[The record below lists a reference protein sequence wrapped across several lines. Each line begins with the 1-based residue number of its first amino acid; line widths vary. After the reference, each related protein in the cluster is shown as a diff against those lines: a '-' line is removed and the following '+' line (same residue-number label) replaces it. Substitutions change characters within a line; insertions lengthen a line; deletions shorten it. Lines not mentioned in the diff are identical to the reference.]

1 MDFFYETPFESLHFF
16 LKSAKI
22 IAYDFIGINMNE
34 RESLKINKQGHL
46 EIGGADCV
54 QLVQEFGTPLYVFDE
69 AHIRQMMCVFRDTL
83 KNKYAGKS
91 GVLYASKAF
100 SCKAI
105 YRIADQENIGIDV
118 VSGGE
123 LYTALQAK
131 FPADR
136 ICMHGNNKL
145 DHEIGEALDAGV
157 GLIVADAYSEID
169 KIDAEAKKRGV
180 CQPILLR
187 INPGIEA
194 HTHAYVQT
202 ATTDSKF
209 GFSIHNGEAER
220 VTVYAMNKQNVC
232 LQGYH
237 CHIGSQIFEK
247 QSFVLAAE
255 KCMDFAAKIRE
266 KHGFELRTLNL
277 GGGFGVWYTDEDKK
291 ISPMGYAEYVEALA
305 QTVEDKAKEFGM
317 QLPYLLLEPGRSII
331 AEAGV
336 TLYTVGA
343 IKHIPG
349 VKKYVAVDGGMFEN
363 PRYALYQSKYT
374 PLLANRAME
383 EATEIVSIAGKCCES
398 GDIIAVN
405 VALPE
410 AKTGDVLAV
419 LSTGAYNYSMA
430 MNYNRNKIPPC
441 ILVKDGQAEYIVR
454 PQTYED
460 LVRNDVLPERLMK

>member
-1 MDFFYETPFESLHFF
+1 
-16 LKSAKI
+16 
-22 IAYDFIGINMNE
+22 MNE
-34 RESLKINKQGHL
+34 RETLKINDKGRL

-54 QLVQEFGTPLYVFDE
+54 TLAQTFGTPLYVFDE
-69 AHIRQMMCVFRDTL
+69 AHIRKMMRVFRDTL
-83 KNKYAGKS
+83 CEKYAGN
-91 GVLYASKAF
+91 GRVLYASKAF

-105 YRIADQENIGIDV
+105 YRIADQENIGVDV

-123 LYTALQAK
+123 LYTALKAN
-131 FPADR
+131 FPAER

-145 DHEIGEALDAGV
+145 DYELGEALDAGV

-169 KIDAEAKKRGV
+169 KIDAEAGKRGL

-194 HTHAYVQT
+194 HTHAFVQT

-209 GFSIHNGEAER
+209 GFSIQNGAAER
-220 VTVYAMNKQNVC
+220 ITAYAMNKPNVR
-232 LQGYH
+232 LLGYH

-247 QSFVLAAE
+247 QSFVIAAE
-255 KCMDFAAKIRE
+255 KCMDFAAEMRE
-266 KHGFELRTLNL
+266 KHGFVLHTLNL
-277 GGGFGVWYTDEDKK
+277 GGGFGVWYTDEDRK
-291 ISPMGYAEYVEALA
+291 IPADGYAEYLEALFD
-305 QTVEDKAKEFGM
+305 TVTQKAKAYAM

-331 AEAGV
+331 AEAGI

-343 IKHIPG
+343 IKDIPG

-374 PLLANRAME
+374 PILANRATDE
-383 EATEIVSIAGKCCES
+383 CTEIVSIAGKCCES

-405 VALPE
+405 VSLPQ
-410 AKTGDVLAV
+410 AKTGDILAV

-430 MNYNRNKIPPC
+430 MNYNRNKVPPC
-441 ILVKDGQAEYIVR
+441 ILVNKGKADYIVR

-460 LVRNDVLPERLMK
+460 LVRNDCIPERLQK